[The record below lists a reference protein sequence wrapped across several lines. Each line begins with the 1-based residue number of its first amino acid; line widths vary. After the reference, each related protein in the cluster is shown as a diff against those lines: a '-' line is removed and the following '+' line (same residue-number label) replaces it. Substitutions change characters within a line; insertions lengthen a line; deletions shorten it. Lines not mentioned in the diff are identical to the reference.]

1 MSSRVF
7 RIFCSQCDTFIMRY
21 RKEGSGSL
29 IRIYLNQIL
38 EPKSFKEY
46 KQVTKK
52 SKIPPFDC
60 TRCGQRIGA
69 PTIHESGN
77 RPAYRLI
84 KGSFFKKEA

>member
-1 MSSRVF
+1 
-7 RIFCSQCDTFIMRY
+7 MRY

-52 SKIPPFDC
+52 SKVPPFDC
-60 TRCGQRIGA
+60 IQCGQKIGA
-69 PTIHESGN
+69 PSIHESGN